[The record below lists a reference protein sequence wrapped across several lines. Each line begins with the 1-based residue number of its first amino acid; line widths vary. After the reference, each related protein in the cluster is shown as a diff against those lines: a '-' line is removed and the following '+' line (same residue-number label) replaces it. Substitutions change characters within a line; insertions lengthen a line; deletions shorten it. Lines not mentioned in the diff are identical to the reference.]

1 MFRYVRSA
9 FIVSAVAATPLFHPK
24 ILLEVKQVVV
34 DSSLNPFPTEIPKGL
49 FHNDFQLLGH
59 GVRSVTFI
67 SFKVYGVGIYIAKKD
82 IPKASSVLMGMAD
95 KLKDPQESAQVIE
108 KLLDSDVKF
117 LVRLAP
123 VRNTDF
129 NHLKDGLIKSIL
141 AHPKS
146 KEMKTE
152 LGVGLDEL
160 RQAFTRRGTVPK
172 TICCT

>member
-1 MFRYVRSA
+1 
-9 FIVSAVAATPLFHPK
+9 
-24 ILLEVKQVVV
+24 
-34 DSSLNPFPTEIPKGL
+34 
-49 FHNDFQLLGH
+49 
-59 GVRSVTFI
+59 
-67 SFKVYGVGIYIAKKD
+67 
-82 IPKASSVLMGMAD
+82 MGMAD

-160 RQAFTRRGTVPK
+160 RQAFTRRGTVRKPFVVPRNARWGKMELSYVNPK
-172 TICCT
+172 RNHTRWVWLTRHWLADN

>member
-67 SFKVYGVGIYIAKKD
+67 SFKVYGVGIYIAKKRYS
-82 IPKASSVLMGMAD
+82 PK
-95 KLKDPQESAQVIE
+95 QV
-108 KLLDSDVKF
+108 
-117 LVRLAP
+117 
-123 VRNTDF
+123 
-129 NHLKDGLIKSIL
+129 
-141 AHPKS
+141 
-146 KEMKTE
+146 
-152 LGVGLDEL
+152 
-160 RQAFTRRGTVPK
+160 Q
-172 TICCT
+172 C